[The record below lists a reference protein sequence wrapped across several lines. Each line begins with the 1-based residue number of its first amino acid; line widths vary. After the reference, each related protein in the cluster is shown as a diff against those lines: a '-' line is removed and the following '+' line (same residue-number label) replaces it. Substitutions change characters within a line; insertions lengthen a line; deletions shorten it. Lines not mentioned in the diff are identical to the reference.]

1 MEGTLMN
8 ILINSVAGGGGSFL
22 TNLIKKNGLSM
33 IANLLSGVIGGNAG
47 SYLAGAAGLLAN
59 SDGTGNNMLMTV
71 LSSVLGGGAGSL
83 IGGLFGKK
91 AA

>member
-8 ILINSVAGGGGSFL
+8 ILINSVGGGGGSFL

-33 IANLLSGVIGGNAG
+33 LANILSGVIGGNAG
-47 SYLAGAAGLLAN
+47 SFLAGAAGLLAN
-59 SDGTGNNMLMTV
+59 SDGSSNMLMTI

-83 IGGLFGKK
+83 LGGLFGKK
-91 AA
+91 A